1 MTGGSLGMAFRASS
15 LHFQSSFSVV
25 SSWPVGS
32 KNTVSSCAMPV
43 DSMFTSIGFVGMS
56 SLIFNIIFSFGSI
69 FNRDK
74 KSAAIFIFPG
84 MCAIVKLNC
93 STKSHAFH
101 RGGGIIFVWKNLVTD
116 LLSVMIITGLVAPQN
131 ICPNSSR
138 AM

>member
-1 MTGGSLGMAFRASS
+1 
-15 LHFQSSFSVV
+15 
-25 SSWPVGS
+25 
-32 KNTVSSCAMPV
+32 MPV

-69 FNRDK
+69 RNRDK
-74 KSAAIFIFPG
+74 KSAAVFNFPG

-101 RGGGIIFVWKNLVTD
+101 KGGGIIFVWKNLVTD
-116 LLSVMIITGLVAPQN
+116 LLSVMIITGLVAPQSK
-131 ICPNSSR
+131 CPNSLK